1 MIWRVS
7 ALHAWLSA
15 SCRPVHLTSLNKQ
28 VNLTPGGAVYSGVK
42 CNVAS
47 GQWPFYSESHAKS
60 QGPLCARIVV
70 GQYVV
75 EGQRAKAKSEGQ

>member
-7 ALHAWLSA
+7 ALHALLSA

-28 VNLTPGGAVYSGVK
+28 VKLTPGGAVYSGVK

-47 GQWPFYSESHAKS
+47 WQWPLNVASYAKS
-60 QGPLCARIVV
+60 QGPLCARIDV

-75 EGQRAKAKSEGQ
+75 EGASK